1 MKERAPEHTGEINT
15 ARGDALKTTPI
26 SGDKAGST
34 QSMSGNSNRSTTAAW
49 TAAVRP
55 GERTETIPVSRLA
68 RLSATARFRIF
79 PGPKDMDAEI
89 RHDEEVSY
97 MPEWDDD
104 FSASAD
110 EKNLP
115 PISKQYD
122 QGSPFAA
129 GGRGILRT
137 AKDKHLHRMVAIKA
151 LRKEF
156 AADPDQ
162 RGAFLKE
169 AKITAQLDHP
179 GVIPIYSLSSD
190 DDNNLFLSMKYIK
203 GHTFKYYLEL
213 VDKQYA
219 EKGVSQFDSRKA
231 LFSRLELFLRVC
243 DAIEYAHSRN
253 IMHCDLKPENIM
265 LGECREVYVM
275 DWGLARPIH
284 VPGVTRENWV
294 SPEKITGTPR
304 YLSPEAVSGQFCDE
318 RSDLYTLGLIL
329 HETVTL
335 TNAVPGE
342 NRDELILHIR
352 DGQLAPIR
360 HKYGI
365 WIDNDLR
372 AIIQKA
378 TARSLSDRYT
388 SVGELSADLR
398 RYLRDEEVEA
408 NPDHFLGKL
417 VRFSRRHPG
426 SALLLT
432 FAMLVIAGSAMTYT
446 LIHDLNRLYENT
458 ERDYA
463 LGESYVRCVLAARDA
478 DRLFLEQKQMLD
490 SLSHSFELLLDK
502 KLSVDSDAIQKS
514 ASEADST
521 RVFFSAKPGALSPD
535 QKKLSHLISLMLPN
549 MESAFLK
556 SKSSAPRKNEANAH
570 ISPHG
575 ILFAFDNGLSASFPE
590 YRSAILP
597 EDTDN
602 GALQGLF
609 SPSEVKEDEYIW
621 MTRKVNDE
629 DIFYC
634 ARKLESPDQTFPG
647 VMILASRI
655 PGLHRLIQCAE
666 SDGGRYLLDGKGKIL
681 LCSSGVKGTD
691 LDPRIRTAVLQRRYG
706 YISSTEKGRRML
718 WCFNAIPSAGWFWL
732 EKLPVVQGKDSN

>member
-34 QSMSGNSNRSTTAAW
+34 QSMSGNGNRSTTAAW

-463 LGESYVRCVLAARDA
+463 LGESYIRCVLAARDA
-478 DRLFLEQKQMLD
+478 DHLLQEQKQALHALAKSCEVLLNKKFSFD
-490 SLSHSFELLLDK
+490 QKTAVPKTAAEKNGSLSFDTEDGS
-502 KLSVDSDAIQKS
+502 
-514 ASEADST
+514 
-521 RVFFSAKPGALSPD
+521 LSPE
-535 QKKLSHLISLMLPN
+535 QENISSLVSMLIPN
-549 MESAFLK
+549 MDTLFQKNGSAR
-556 SKSSAPRKNEANAH
+556 KSSSHIVPRRV
-570 ISPHG
+570 
-575 ILFAFDNGLSASFPE
+575 LFTFSNGLSAVFPAGKKTE
-590 YRSAILP
+590 QEKDKEEASAQNPDLREASQNTGEECFWLHGKIDGQDAFYCVQKLDLP
-597 EDTDN
+597 EQKFT
-602 GALQGLF
+602 GSIAF
-609 SPSEVKEDEYIW
+609 AAHV
-621 MTRKVNDE
+621 
-629 DIFYC
+629 
-634 ARKLESPDQTFPG
+634 
-647 VMILASRI
+647 
-655 PGLHRLIQCAE
+655 PGLIRLINSAE
-666 SDGGRYLLDGKGKIL
+666 NDGGRYLLDEQGNIL
-681 LCSSGVKGTD
+681 LCSSGVQGTK

-732 EKLPVVQGKDSN
+732 EKLPVVQQEKDGN

>member
-1 MKERAPEHTGEINT
+1 MKARAPEHTGVIDT
-15 ARGDALKTTPI
+15 ARGDVLKTTPI
-26 SGDKAGST
+26 SGSNAGST
-34 QSMSGNSNRSTTAAW
+34 QSMSGRDERSSTATW

-79 PGPKDMDAEI
+79 PGSKDMDAEI
-89 RHDEEVSY
+89 QHDEEVSY

-104 FSASAD
+104 FSANAN
-110 EKNLP
+110 EKDLP

-162 RGAFLKE
+162 RGAFLRE

-294 SPEKITGTPR
+294 SPEKIIGTPR

-378 TARSLSDRYT
+378 TARNLSDRYT

-398 RYLRDEEVEA
+398 RYLRDEEVQA
-408 NPDHFLGKL
+408 NPDHLLGKM

-432 FAMLVIAGSAMTYT
+432 FIMLVLAGSAMTYT
-446 LIHDLNRLYENT
+446 LFHDLNRLYENT

-463 LGESYVRCVLAARDA
+463 LGESYIRCVLAARDA
-478 DRLFLEQKQMLD
+478 DHLLLEQKQALHA
-490 SLSHSFELLLDK
+490 LARSFEVLLDK
-502 KLSVDSDAIQKS
+502 KLS
-514 ASEADST
+514 
-521 RVFFSAKPGALSPD
+521 F
-535 QKKLSHLISLMLPN
+535 
-549 MESAFLK
+549 
-556 SKSSAPRKNEANAH
+556 
-570 ISPHG
+570 
-575 ILFAFDNGLSASFPE
+575 
-590 YRSAILP
+590 
-597 EDTDN
+597 
-602 GALQGLF
+602 
-609 SPSEVKEDEYIW
+609 
-621 MTRKVNDE
+621 
-629 DIFYC
+629 
-634 ARKLESPDQTFPG
+634 DQT
-647 VMILASRI
+647 
-655 PGLHRLIQCAE
+655 
-666 SDGGRYLLDGKGKIL
+666 
-681 LCSSGVKGTD
+681 T
-691 LDPRIRTAVLQRRYG
+691 
-706 YISSTEKGRRML
+706 
-718 WCFNAIPSAGWFWL
+718 SAQ
-732 EKLPVVQGKDSN
+732 KAAA